1 MKSDKAYNLHRRMAA
16 LLDRLNIAQNAV
28 TGPPPTRVSFSK
40 LAELCA
46 RTACLQLDD
55 VYSDLLQS
63 YLSGAFEKTIVFY
76 LTNLASD
83 LTDVGHQTRRED
95 FLIGYR
101 MRRDFLVAR
110 ARNYPTDHHNEATVL
125 FNAYLGPCWI
135 HRKAAVRWL
144 ESRDYPVPIL
154 WKQEKQP
161 EELLTVSPKEKQNNR
176 GRKFEYDWEEVEL
189 FVVQQL
195 DLRGDFEDPGNAMEG
210 WRCQANLENLV
221 GDHMKKFENKKPAIS
236 TIRKHIAPVI
246 GSWRAKRAADN

>member
-1 MKSDKAYNLHRRMAA
+1 VRLTQTHRVGGRVEHPSLPVSAVPTRSGFMKSDQTSNLRCRPRRALGPRIAA
-16 LLDRLNIAQNAV
+16 LLDRLNIAQHAV

-40 LAELCA
+40 LAEWCA
-46 RTACLQLDD
+46 GTASLQLDD

-83 LTDVGHQTRRED
+83 LTDNLVGYQTRRED

-110 ARNYPTDHHNEATVL
+110 ARNYPTDHHNEVAVL

-144 ESRDYPVPIL
+144 ESRGYPVPIS

-161 EELLTVSPKEKQNNR
+161 EELLTVSSKEKQNNR
-176 GRKFEYDWEEVEL
+176 GRKFEYDWEEVKL
-189 FVVQQL
+189 FVEQHLTPVET
-195 DLRGDFEDPGNAMEG
+195 LRIRGMPWKAGDA
-210 WRCQANLENLV
+210 RL
-221 GDHMKKFENKKPAIS
+221 
-236 TIRKHIAPVI
+236 T
-246 GSWRAKRAADN
+246 